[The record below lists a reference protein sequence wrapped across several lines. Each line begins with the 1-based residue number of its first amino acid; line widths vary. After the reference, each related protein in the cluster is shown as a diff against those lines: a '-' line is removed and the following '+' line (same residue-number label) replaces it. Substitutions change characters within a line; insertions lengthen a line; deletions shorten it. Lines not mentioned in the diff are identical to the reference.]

1 MSSKINNLNWLNKI
15 QAQDNNLLPELLKA
29 SGLVKNN
36 SVYQMCLTEQ
46 EYLQEIVLWYTN
58 CVFDFEN

>member
-15 QAQDNNLLPELLKA
+15 QAQDDNLLTELLKA

-46 EYLQEIVLWYTN
+46 EYLQKIALWYTN
-58 CVFDFEN
+58 CVFYFEN